1 MGGVFRRRGEA
12 VGDKCEFLIVW
23 QRQVDLGDC
32 VGLCFHS
39 TISTA
44 SYFRFDFHSRIR
56 LKCVICVSHHGAQTT
71 DQFSEVGTKP
81 FVVK

>member
-39 TISTA
+39 TIPTA
-44 SYFRFDFHSRIR
+44 S
-56 LKCVICVSHHGAQTT
+56 
-71 DQFSEVGTKP
+71 
-81 FVVK
+81 